1 MAPLIIDT
9 KALQGLPEDKQPL
22 ARQLLRELEAH
33 RRANPLLFFEPH
45 PKQVELLASR
55 KPIRA
60 FLGGNRSGKTTAGVL
75 DDIIQAVDR
84 DCLPDHLLRFKK
96 WDPPFFCRIMAPDFT
111 GTMEGVIFEKI
122 RQLCPKSQLR
132 GGGWDAAYDKQRRM
146 LWFENGSWFQFMS
159 YEQDRDKL
167 GGAALH
173 RVHYDEEPPEG
184 HRVESQFRLI
194 DYSGDELFT
203 MTPLMGMSWMFE
215 RLYEPFQKG
224 LLPEALIV
232 EVDMDDNPHLDEETK
247 QRALLGLSPE
257 ERAARKSG
265 RFVHFAG
272 LIYPE
277 FSVEE
282 HVVPQL
288 SVVPEEDL
296 VIVGIDPGFRHMAA
310 AVFCSVSPEGVW
322 TVFDEV
328 AAQGR
333 TIREVCDEIL
343 RRNVRWGRT
352 PRWYVIDPAARNT
365 SSQTGRSDQMEYQDH
380 GIVTIAGQNSVVAGL
395 QRVKGLLFEGR
406 LVVGANCEN
415 TIDQFR
421 KYRWQTSKR
430 LEGEG
435 KEAPL
440 KKDDHLLDALRYA
453 VMSRPRPEARPEDV
467 SQVPRTV
474 RLMEKDL
481 ASMSN
486 TQISGSFGPG
496 QYA

>member
-1 MAPLIIDT
+1 MAPLTIDT
-9 KALQGLPEDKQPL
+9 SALNALPEDKKPL
-22 ARQLLRELEAH
+22 ARQLLVELEAH

-45 PKQVELLASR
+45 PKQMELLESH

-84 DCLPDHLLRFKK
+84 DCLPEHLASYKK
-96 WDPPFFCRIMAPDFT
+96 FDPPFFCRIMAPDFT

-122 RQLCPKSQLR
+122 RQLCPRSQFR
-132 GGGWDAAYDKQRRM
+132 GGTWDSAYDKQRRM

-159 YEQDRDKL
+159 FEQDRDKL

-184 HRVESQFRLI
+184 HRVECQFRLI

-215 RLYEPFQKG
+215 RIYEPFQKG
-224 LLPEALIV
+224 TMPEALVV

-247 QRALLGLSPE
+247 KRALSGLTPE

-277 FSVEE
+277 FSVDT

-288 SVVPEEDL
+288 THIPEESM

-310 AVFCSVSPEGVW
+310 AVFCAVDPEGNW
-322 TVFDEV
+322 IVFDEV
-328 AAQGR
+328 ALAQK
-333 TIREVCDEIL
+333 TIREVSEEIL
-343 RRNVRWGRT
+343 RRNIRWQRT

-365 SSQTGRSDQMEYQDH
+365 SSHTGRSDQMEYQDH
-380 GIVTIAGQNSVVAGL
+380 GIVTIAGQNAVVAGL
-395 QRVKGLLFEGR
+395 QRMKGLLHEGR
-406 LVVGANCEN
+406 LGIAENCTS

-421 KYRWQTSKR
+421 KYRWQTAKK
-430 LEGEG
+430 LEGDSR
-435 KEAPL
+435 EAPL

-453 VMSRPRPEARPEDV
+453 VMSRPRPESRE
-467 SQVPRTV
+467 STEYVPKTV
-474 RLMEKDL
+474 RMINEDL
-481 ASMSN
+481 AKMTKKRPN
-486 TQISGSFGPG
+486 GSFGPG
-496 QYA
+496 QFV